1 MLLPFFYYVKLSIDM
16 LNRKVIQVK
25 KKWSGLVTD
34 YKQYAFILL
43 AVSTFLYIGTI
54 IPSQH
59 IEASPKMLM
68 MGIDCIFLLAAF
80 FCVRRAI
87 FFQKKLQELDE
98 D

>member
-1 MLLPFFYYVKLSIDM
+1 MPLAFSHYGKLSIDID
-16 LNRKVIQVK
+16 NWKVKQVK
-25 KKWSGLVTD
+25 KKWSDLVTD

-54 IPSQH
+54 LPNQH
-59 IEASPKMLM
+59 IEASPKMVML
-68 MGIDCIFLLAAF
+68 GIDCVFLLAAF
-80 FCVRRAI
+80 VCVKRAI

>member
-1 MLLPFFYYVKLSIDM
+1 M

>member
-1 MLLPFFYYVKLSIDM
+1 M
-16 LNRKVIQVK
+16 K

>member
-1 MLLPFFYYVKLSIDM
+1 M
-16 LNRKVIQVK
+16 K

-54 IPSQH
+54 IPNQH

-68 MGIDCIFLLAAF
+68 MGIDCVFLLAAF

>member
-1 MLLPFFYYVKLSIDM
+1 M

-54 IPSQH
+54 IPNQH

>member
-1 MLLPFFYYVKLSIDM
+1 MPLPFFYYVKLSIDM

-54 IPSQH
+54 IPNQH

-68 MGIDCIFLLAAF
+68 MGIDCVFLLATF
-80 FCVRRAI
+80 LCVRRAI